1 MIHVYCYDPCCYQET
16 IALPFSFVVVNNPQV
31 TGEISQRYGL
41 FEILKPHRPIFITMV
56 ILIQNIF
63 GISQCLDC
71 LILWYFGLRFFAVL
85 WSKAAMGETMDA
97 RAEEHVGNLNSIR
110 TASSNPQICF

>member
-1 MIHVYCYDPCCYQET
+1 MLLSGNHCITVFFCGGQQSPSDW
-16 IALPFSFVVVNNPQV
+16 
-31 TGEISQRYGL
+31 EISQRYGL
-41 FEILKPHRPIFITMV
+41 FEILKPHRPIFITMG

-63 GISQCLDC
+63 DGISQCLDC

-110 TASSNPQICF
+110 TASSNPQICL